1 MSRENVELVRRAN
14 EGYARGDL
22 ATVKA
27 AFDPE
32 IEWHVSRI
40 RGFDDFDAVYV
51 GPKGVRDFFRTW
63 LDAWESISF
72 DFEELIDADDK
83 VVVILTQRM
92 RGRKSG
98 VEIEWKAYAQVWTV
112 REAKLSR
119 MEFFPTRAEA
129 LEAVGL
135 AE

>member
-1 MSRENVELVRRAN
+1 MSRENVELVRRVN
-14 EGYARGDL
+14 EAHARGDL
-22 ATVKA
+22 ATVFA
-27 AFDPE
+27 AYDPE

-40 RGFDDFDAVYV
+40 SGFDDFDAVYV
-51 GPKGVRDFFRTW
+51 GPKGIRDFFRTW

-98 VEIEWKAYAQVWTV
+98 VEIEWRAYAQVWTV
-112 REAKLSR
+112 REGKLSR

-129 LEAVGL
+129 LEAVEL
-135 AE
+135 WE